1 MDEINELDRIDDIDE
16 TLNMD
21 EIEDMDIYIWQYG
34 WTETLGQLTRSIQ
47 LFKWMEWIITHHG

>member
-21 EIEDMDIYIWQYG
+21 EIEDMDISDNMAELKRWVSWREVSNSLNG
-34 WTETLGQLTRSIQ
+34 WNGY
-47 LFKWMEWIITHHG
+47 ITHG